1 MNATRGA
8 VRNAT
13 TMTAADRRFEPLA
26 ARTVY
31 EGRIVTLRV
40 ERYRFA
46 DGEEVEREV
55 IRHQGAVGIVVH
67 DGTDLFL
74 VRQPREVVGDP
85 DFLEIPA
92 GRLDV
97 EGEAPLRA
105 AQRELAEEIG
115 KAAESWEHLTDYVSS
130 VGVMDEVVHVFLA
143 TGLSDAQAEAEHNE
157 RIEIVRWPLADLDG
171 AIAASRDAKTLIGL
185 LLLKTR
191 AV

>member
-1 MNATRGA
+1 VNAAPRA
-8 VRNAT
+8 ISDAT
-13 TMTAADRRFEPLA
+13 AMTASDRRFEPLGG
-26 ARTVY
+26 RIVY
-31 EGRIVTLRV
+31 EGRIVSLSL
-40 ERYRFA
+40 ERYRYP

-55 IRHQGAVGIVVH
+55 IRHQGAVGIVAH
-67 DGTDLFL
+67 DGSDVFL
-74 VRQPREVVGDP
+74 VRQPREAIDDP

-97 EGEAPLRA
+97 EGEAPLEA

-115 KAAESWEHLTDYVSS
+115 KAGGRWEHLTDFVSS

-143 TGLSDAQAEAEHNE
+143 TGLSDAHAEAEHNE

-185 LLLKTR
+185 LMLKTR
-191 AV
+191 A